1 MIVYVLSYYLPM
13 VNCLACGIHGF
24 FLIRFLTAP
33 VSERKALGA
42 YGSFTIVA
50 CLLSFTVL
58 VEMLKPL
65 AQGGMFL

>member
-1 MIVYVLSYYLPM
+1 MIVYFLSYYLPM

-24 FLIRFLTAP
+24 FLIRFLTTP
-33 VSERKALGA
+33 ISERKALGA
-42 YGSFTIVA
+42 CISFTILTF
-50 CLLSFTVL
+50 LLSFTVL